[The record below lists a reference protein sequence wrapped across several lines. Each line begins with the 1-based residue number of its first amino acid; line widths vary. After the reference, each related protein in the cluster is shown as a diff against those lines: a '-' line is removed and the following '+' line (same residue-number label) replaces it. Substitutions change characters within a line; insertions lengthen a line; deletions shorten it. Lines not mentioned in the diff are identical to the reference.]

1 MTEPALITHR
11 HQLAGDQTTIY
22 ALETEDDALQA
33 RDWLTARQPR
43 SLALDTET
51 SGLDTFSPSHCL
63 RTVQYGTADTAFVVP
78 VERGPAFT
86 ELARTVVTRC
96 PELVIHNAAYDLLVL
111 DRHGVASLESVAPRV
126 RDTKILAHLC
136 DSRQD
141 FEGGVGVSLKPLSAW
156 YVDPAAPDTQAGLNR
171 VFRSYGLTKETGWA
185 QVPYQDE
192 VYQRYAGLD
201 VLLAARLRPHLEQEL
216 VRHGIPDTLVE
227 YEHQLMTIC
236 AAMERR
242 GMLLDVPY
250 TEGLVN
256 RLEEQAATHSAR
268 AARYGVENVNSDR
281 QVVAALQGMGESWE
295 ETTGSGAP
303 SVAKEVLLP
312 LADLNGKWERL
323 EVRTPNPL
331 ADAVLRAK
339 RASKWRTSY
348 AVAMLANRDA
358 QDRIHPKINTL
369 GAKTGRASVSDP
381 PLQQLPSKGWE
392 IRRSVV
398 AESGAAYFS
407 VDQSSVELVVL
418 AALSQEPRMCQAI
431 RDGRNLHDHT
441 ATLMFGPAFTKH
453 QRGLAKIA
461 GLGTSYQGG
470 AATLARQ
477 TGLAVSVMRDTLA
490 RYARAYPGIRR
501 QEGRVAALEA
511 LRRYDPDG
519 GALFSTYAHARIKGA
534 MTDSANTSSGPTV
547 SADAVATFKGCLG
560 IVGGDMEAA
569 EYLATVLPSSHHRLS
584 AETAHRVRQALEG
597 AESLD
602 GPAHAGD
609 AFVSLSDT
617 MADPH
622 RYGVPEDLVEP
633 ADEARHDQARKAA
646 LANALLE
653 TLSGNAARIVR
664 MVFGF
669 EPETHLFSG
678 YDHNGLPI
686 PDHTAIA
693 QELGITPATSRQT
706 LKRALDRL
714 RARVETLALEGVD
727 LDVDLA
733 A

>member
-1 MTEPALITHR
+1 MPRSGCPGGRRTTMEPALITHR
-11 HQLAGDQTTIY
+11 HQLAGDQTTIH
-22 ALETEDDALQA
+22 ALETEDDVRQA
-33 RDWLTARQPR
+33 RDWLTTHQPR
-43 SLALDTET
+43 SLAMDTET
-51 SGLDTFSPSHCL
+51 TGLDTFSTGHRL

-78 VERGPAFT
+78 VERGPAFMD
-86 ELARTVVTRC
+86 LARTVVTRC

-111 DRHGVASLESVAPRV
+111 DRHGVSPLETVAPRV
-126 RDTKILAHLC
+126 RDTKILAHLS

-156 YVDPAAPDTQAGLNR
+156 YVDPAAPDTQAGLTR

-227 YEHQLMTIC
+227 YEHQLMAIC

-256 RLEEQAATHSAR
+256 RLQEQAATHSAR

-312 LADLNGKWERL
+312 LADLSDKWERL
-323 EVRTPNPL
+323 QVRTPNPL

-477 TGLAVSVMRDTLA
+477 TGLPVSVMRDTLA

-501 QEGRVAALEA
+501 WARGLQRHAL
-511 LRRYDPDG
+511 
-519 GALFSTYAHARIKGA
+519 
-534 MTDSANTSSGPTV
+534 SSGCEIRTPSGRRLV
-547 SADAVATFKGCLG
+547 LDRNALYKGVAYLCQSTARDTMGQALLDLHAKGLTQYLNLWVHDEVLG
-560 IVGGDMEAA
+560 TAPMAEAA
-569 EYLATVLPSSHHRLS
+569 DVAREV
-584 AETAHRVRQALEG
+584 AETVRMDL
-597 AESLD
+597 
-602 GPAHAGD
+602 
-609 AFVSLSDT
+609 F
-617 MADPH
+617 
-622 RYGVPEDLVEP
+622 GVPIGTDAEVYGKTWAGGYGLP
-633 ADEARHDQARKAA
+633 ADWAPK
-646 LANALLE
+646 
-653 TLSGNAARIVR
+653 
-664 MVFGF
+664 
-669 EPETHLFSG
+669 
-678 YDHNGLPI
+678 
-686 PDHTAIA
+686 
-693 QELGITPATSRQT
+693 TP
-706 LKRALDRL
+706 
-714 RARVETLALEGVD
+714 
-727 LDVDLA
+727 
-733 A
+733 

>member
-22 ALETEDDALQA
+22 ALETENDARQA
-33 RDWLTARQPR
+33 RDWLTTRQPR

-51 SGLDTFSPSHCL
+51 SGLDTFSPSHRL

-78 VERGPAFT
+78 VERGPVFA
-86 ELARTVVTRC
+86 ELARTVVARC
-96 PELVIHNAAYDLLVL
+96 PELVIHNASYDLLVL
-111 DRHGVASLESVAPRV
+111 DRHGVAPLEAVAPRV

-201 VLLAARLRPHLEQEL
+201 VLLAARLRPRLEQEL

-227 YEHQLMTIC
+227 YEHQLMAIC

-250 TEGLVN
+250 AEGLVN
-256 RLEEQAATHSAR
+256 RLQEQAATHSAR

-477 TGLAVSVMRDTLA
+477 TGLPVSVMRDTLA

-501 QEGRVAALEA
+501 WARGLQRHALSNGCEIRTPSGRRLVLDRNALYKGVAYLCQSTARDTMGQALLDLHAKGLTRYLNLWVHDEVLGTAPVAEA
-511 LRRYDPDG
+511 ADVAREVAETVRMD
-519 GALFSTYAHARIKGA
+519 LFGVPIG
-534 MTDSANTSSGPTV
+534 TDSEVYG
-547 SADAVATFKGCLG
+547 ATWA
-560 IVGGDMEAA
+560 GG
-569 EYLATVLPSSHHRLS
+569 Y
-584 AETAHRVRQALEG
+584 
-597 AESLD
+597 
-602 GPAHAGD
+602 
-609 AFVSLSDT
+609 
-617 MADPH
+617 
-622 RYGVPEDLVEP
+622 
-633 ADEARHDQARKAA
+633 
-646 LANALLE
+646 
-653 TLSGNAARIVR
+653 
-664 MVFGF
+664 
-669 EPETHLFSG
+669 
-678 YDHNGLPI
+678 GLP
-686 PDHTAIA
+686 
-693 QELGITPATSRQT
+693 
-706 LKRALDRL
+706 
-714 RARVETLALEGVD
+714 LEW
-727 LDVDLA
+727 A
-733 A
+733 PKSP